1 MLIRVTHP
9 QAEEEEGTLDPGILR
24 DWFSYAW
31 RAVRRRL
38 PTILFAAALGGAA
51 SAFVWWATP
60 DRYHV
65 EARVLAQRP
74 DVVSVLSVGR
84 SPGADAVAVTRSVSD
99 VVERRDNLLALVG
112 QAGLVE
118 HRRANPAPLERLK
131 ARLGLGYSLGD
142 EQLTE
147 VLVSELESS
156 LSAQARDG
164 TVAIEL
170 TWDDPEMAYRLLEAA
185 LQNFLETRHVNEMAI
200 LGDSISLL
208 EQRLTEAERGLE
220 LAMQDVR
227 SLPPARR
234 RSASLPAA
242 ARSGPS
248 SLELVRMLSA
258 IAEKR
263 RAVDDLV
270 SFQNRRTAELQTR
283 LMEQKAIYADSHPAV
298 ANIRRSLEA
307 VAAESPQLAALRR
320 EIQEDQAAY
329 LARGGSPSDLGEG
342 GAPADPGPSA
352 SAVILDA
359 LQEPARDPKEEYVRS
374 RMATALARYY
384 NVSDRLET
392 LRLQQDA
399 ARASIKYRYLVVR
412 PPLRPGRPVNE
423 TLKTMVLV
431 GGALG
436 GLFVGVLAAL
446 GLELGGGRIAQAW
459 QVERALG
466 LPVLAEIRAKAPR
479 LERERP
485 VGLREQERP
494 I

>member
-1 MLIRVTHP
+1 MLVRVIHP

-24 DWFSYAW
+24 DWLSYAW

-38 PTILFAAALGGAA
+38 PTILAIAMLVGAAA
-51 SAFVWWATP
+51 AFAWWATP

-84 SPGADAVAVTRSVSD
+84 APAADAVAVTRSVSD
-99 VVERRDNLLALVG
+99 IVERRDNLVALVG

-118 HRRANPAPLERLK
+118 HRRANPAPVDRLK
-131 ARLGLGYSLGD
+131 SRLGLGYTLGD
-142 EQLTE
+142 EQLKE

-227 SLPPARR
+227 SLPPSRR
-234 RSASLPAA
+234 RTASVPSET
-242 ARSGPS
+242 RRGPT
-248 SLELVRMLSA
+248 SLELVRMLAA

-263 RAVDDLV
+263 RAVEDLV

-298 ANIRRSLEA
+298 ANVRRSLEA

-320 EIQEDQAAY
+320 ELEADQAQY
-329 LARGGSPSDLGEG
+329 LANGGSPYDLGEG
-342 GAPADPGPSA
+342 GPVAEPAPSA
-352 SAVILDA
+352 SAAILDA

-412 PPLRPGRPVNE
+412 PPLRPGRPENA
-423 TLKTMVLV
+423 TLKEMILV

-436 GLFVGVLAAL
+436 GLLVGVLVAL
-446 GLELGGGRIAQAW
+446 GLELGGGRIGQAW
-459 QVERALG
+459 QIERALG
-466 LPVLAEIRAKAPR
+466 LPVLAEIRARAPHR
-479 LERERP
+479 ERERP